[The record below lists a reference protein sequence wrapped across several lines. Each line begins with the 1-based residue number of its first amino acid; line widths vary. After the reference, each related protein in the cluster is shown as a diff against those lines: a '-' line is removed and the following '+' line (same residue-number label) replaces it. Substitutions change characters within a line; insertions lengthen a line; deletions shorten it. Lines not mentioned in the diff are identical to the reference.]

1 MSNTIEIRESVEGD
15 AGAIESLYPEAFP
28 DENLLPL
35 VRDLLRDAAVT
46 TSFVGTIDSRIV
58 GHAIFTKCGVVADCT
73 GVEDFTGCMS
83 GDVEGFCVFGECG
96 VYGFDCSAVGD
107 ETFCLIP
114 APKGVGLGLCSGGDC
129 LPACRVVEEGA
140 ACHRPSYPWE
150 LGECGN
156 GSCIPF
162 CENDEDCFDFEGCTA
177 DTCLERGLC
186 EFVPVQNGTPCFDA
200 GRTCQSGECVSAS
213 P

>member
-1 MSNTIEIRESVEGD
+1 MRYLFGFMCVLALGVMGCGETTGTGGSGGDGGSAGIGGVGGSAGEG
-15 AGAIESLYPEAFP
+15 GQGG
-28 DENLLPL
+28 N
-35 VRDLLRDAAVT
+35 
-46 TSFVGTIDSRIV
+46 G
-58 GHAIFTKCGVVADCT
+58 GVVADCT
-73 GVEDFTGCMS
+73 GVEDFTECMP
-83 GDVEGFCVFGECG
+83 GDVGGFCVFGECAVLG
-96 VYGFDCSAVGD
+96 SDCSAVGD

-114 APKGVGLGLCSGGDC
+114 AEKGVGLGLCSGGDC
-129 LPACRVVEEGA
+129 LRWCAVVEEGA

-162 CENDEDCFDFEGCTA
+162 CENDEHCFDYNDCTA

-186 EFVPVQNGTPCFDA
+186 EFVPVQNGTPCFDE